1 MAIPG
6 TQYGGG
12 GGAQRTFWNT
22 MGELP
27 NTKAHVRDLRIF
39 SLLEVGEEKNYENKT
54 VNYHFKKNKTQQMLI
69 YSDLS

>member
-1 MAIPG
+1 
-6 TQYGGG
+6 
-12 GGAQRTFWNT
+12 